1 MTDSGVSKRTAEQ
14 IITSRS
20 NPRVKWLR
28 ELSRGGRWA
37 EEGLALAEGVRL
49 AEEAL
54 DAGTEVVLAVQTHRL
69 SSNER
74 GARLVRKI
82 RDGNFPAL
90 AVSDEVLESISATES
105 PQGVLLVLR
114 PTLAKREAVFGGGGP
129 AKLGMVS
136 TGEEPELI
144 VAVEGLQDPGNLG
157 TILRSAEAFGSGAV
171 VVTSGASPAAVHP
184 YHPKVLRASM
194 GAAFRLKIVQGLS
207 TSDFL
212 GLCRARGVQIVAAAA
227 GGNLTPRRVNW
238 NLPTALLIGN
248 EGAGLD
254 RATLESADAVVRIPM
269 PGRVE
274 SLNAAVA
281 ASVLLYEASM
291 QRNGG

>member
-1 MTDSGVSKRTAEQ
+1 MRAEALAER

-28 ELSRGGRWA
+28 ELSHGGRWA
-37 EEGLALAEGVRL
+37 AEGLALAEGVRL

-54 DAGTEVVLAVQTHRL
+54 DAWVQ
-69 SSNER
+69 
-74 GARLVRKI
+74 V
-82 RDGNFPAL
+82 AL
-90 AVSDEVLESISATES
+90 AVYTPRLSRNDRGALLVRRIRDRGLPELIVTDEVLESISDTES
-105 PQGVLLVLR
+105 PQGILLVLR
-114 PTLAKREAVFGGGGP
+114 PVLTETETVFGGPDP
-129 AKLGMVS
+129 ALV
-136 TGEEPELI
+136 

-157 TILRSAEAFGSGAV
+157 TIMRSAEAFGARAVAVTSAAGASSGAM
-171 VVTSGASPAAVHP
+171 PAVHP

-194 GAAFRLKIVQGLS
+194 GAAFRLKIICGLS

-212 GLCRARGVQIVAAAA
+212 ARCRAGGVQVVAAAA
-227 GGNLTPRRVNW
+227 GGNLTPRQVDW
-238 NLPTALLIGN
+238 SLPTTLLIGN

-254 RATLESADAVVRIPM
+254 EATLASADLVVRIPM
-269 PGRVE
+269 PGRAE

-291 QRNGG
+291 RRSGTTSRST